1 MKSIRKASSRGVSRR
16 RFLQTSAL
24 AAGAVTFGVP
34 TLLRAANL
42 NSQLNIACIGA
53 MGKGQSD
60 TNCCDT
66 ENIVALCDVDSE
78 RCAPQRAKYA
88 SAKFYTDYRKMLD
101 EMGKGIDAVTV
112 STPDHFH

>member
-1 MKSIRKASSRGVSRR
+1 MKSQRKSLSGAVSRR

-42 NSQLNIACIGA
+42 NSKLNIAAIGV

-60 TNCCDT
+60 TNHCDT
-66 ENIVALCDVDSE
+66 ENIVALCDVDSA
-78 RCAPQRAKYA
+78 RCAEQRSKYA
-88 SAKFYTDYRKMLD
+88 QAAFYTDYRKMLD
-101 EMGKGIDAVTV
+101 EMGKGIDAVMV